1 MENPAHRRNEAPA
14 PGPTV
19 ASILRRGHEEYRD
32 LPAVV
37 DPAGHVMTYG
47 ELGAAARRLVTGLQG
62 LRAAKGDRVVVL
74 TKNRSECFVLD
85 HALAIG
91 GYARVALSYRLHPR
105 EIVDIVRDAGARIV
119 VLDRERNDVA
129 DALDAEGIDVVVV
142 GLDEAARA
150 GSVEFA
156 SLLTGTEAE
165 PVEVTPDDVAWIP
178 YTSGTSGRPKGV
190 VHTHRSLASI
200 VRNMLVELPEATT
213 SDVVVHVAPLTH
225 LSGYAMLAYFFR
237 GARHIAL
244 GHFHIENYLNVVERH
259 RGTVLPLVP
268 TMINMLVP
276 ALEKGEHDVSSVH
289 SIIYGGSPIAP
300 DRLARAIGV
309 FGPVFL
315 QSYGLT
321 EMPFTSYLPKQDHV
335 FDPQGPLPD
344 RLGSA
349 GRVSPYAELRLMT
362 AEGNLAGESEAG
374 EIQLRGDAR
383 MAGYWNLPEDT
394 AAVLLEGGWV
404 ATGDV
409 GRISEGFLHVVDRK
423 KDMIVSGGFNVYP
436 VEVENAIYTLPEV
449 AEVAVVGIPDDRWGE
464 SVHAVIVAREGRPV
478 AEDDIRRACL
488 ASIAAY
494 KQPRSIEFVD
504 ELPKTST
511 GKIMRR
517 VVQDR
522 FWAGRERKV
531 NG

>member
-1 MENPAHRRNEAPA
+1 MHMTVRPTTEGPE

-19 ASILRRGHEEYRD
+19 ASILRRGHEEFRD

-37 DPAGHVMTYG
+37 EPTGEVTTYG
-47 ELGAAARRLVTGLQG
+47 ELGAAARRLVTGLRRLG
-62 LRAAKGDRVVVL
+62 AAKGDRIVLL
-74 TKNRSECFVLD
+74 TKNRSECFTLD

-105 EIVDIVRDAGARIV
+105 EIVDIVRDAGARV
-119 VLDRERNDVA
+119 VVFDRERNDAA
-129 DALDAEGIDVVVV
+129 DALEAEGVDVVLV
-142 GLDEAARA
+142 GLDEGVRA
-150 GSVEFA
+150 GAVDFGT
-156 SLLTGTEAE
+156 LLTGPEAA
-165 PVEVTPDDVAWIP
+165 PIQVTPDDVAWIP

-190 VHTHRSLASI
+190 VHTHRSLASV
-200 VRNMLVELPEATT
+200 VRNMLVELPGAST

-244 GHFHIENYLNVVERH
+244 GRFDVDDYLTVVERH
-259 RGTVLPLVP
+259 RATVLPLVP

-276 ALEKGEHDVSSVH
+276 ALEKGDHDASGVH
-289 SIIYGGSPIAP
+289 TVICGGSPIAP
-300 DRLARAIGV
+300 DRLARAINV
-309 FGPVFL
+309 LGPVFL

-321 EMPFTSYLPKQDHV
+321 EMPFTSYLPKQDHL
-335 FDPQGPLPD
+335 FDPHEPLPEC
-344 RLGSA
+344 LGSA
-349 GRVSPYAELRLMT
+349 GRVNPYAEVRLVT
-362 AEGNLAGESEAG
+362 AEGNLAAEGEEG

-383 MAGYWNLPEDT
+383 MAGYWNLPEET
-394 AAVLLEGGWV
+394 AAVLLDGGWV

-409 GRISEGFLHVVDRK
+409 GRMTDGFLHVVDRK

-436 VEVENAIYTLPEV
+436 IEVENAIYALPDV
-449 AEVAVVGIPDDRWGE
+449 AEVVVVGIPDDRWGE
-464 SVHAVIVAREGRPV
+464 SVHAVIVVREGGRITG
-478 AEDDIRRACL
+478 DDIERVCL
-488 ASIAAY
+488 ESIAAY
-494 KQPRSIEFVD
+494 KRPRSIEFAD

-511 GKIMRR
+511 GKVMRR

-522 FWAGRERKV
+522 FWSGRERKV